1 MQGYFTGLSALEHL
15 ERKKKSKTSI
25 LTHEKENNNVNFVL
39 NIKKICRRG
48 SHFIPREVGNLL
60 NFKALPELT

>member
-39 NIKKICRRG
+39 NIKKYVEEAHIL
-48 SHFIPREVGNLL
+48 FLE
-60 NFKALPELT
+60 K